1 MWPRRARSNSETD
14 AVRTGGANFR
24 RIFNSPRSKSNS
36 LISFSLR
43 NSTSSF
49 NSLSSSGVMN
59 LSSASELRPRGGC
72 RGQYLPV
79 LPGYGNHI
87 FDAHSKLTWNVNAGL
102 NGDDHSRQKGL
113 RLVRGNAGCLMN
125 FEPHAMT
132 GGMTE
137 VVSQAGFAKD
147 AARCVVYVT
156 TGDSWLDR
164 RDGRHLRLP
173 HSIIREALPACRLTQ
188 ENS

>member
-1 MWPRRARSNSETD
+1 MGDLTTCSCSSSAGSGGAGERAEATAWMPCEATVCTCGPKAGAACGD
-14 AVRTGGANFR
+14 WANFR
-24 RIFNSPRSKSNS
+24 RILSSPRSKSNS

-59 LSSASELRPRGGC
+59 LSSSSELRPRGGC

-102 NGDDHSRQKGL
+102 NGDDHSRHKGL

-156 TGDSWLDR
+156 TGD
-164 RDGRHLRLP
+164 
-173 HSIIREALPACRLTQ
+173 
-188 ENS
+188 